1 MIVDK
6 TKCLKKWGPVMD
18 SLKITDKNKQEFV
31 SVYAEHSE
39 IMRQQNYT
47 QQPIIANMS
56 GLSGSPGQVLTSNSA
71 GQRSWISTPPSPLPI
86 ELNILSKINT
96 ENKIVIINGLNNLY
110 DKIKFTEPHPSEKFT
125 ISIETIDSD
134 LKTSRK
140 NKINSLNGIV
150 TDKNLELRLERNLKN
165 TIISDINE
173 RLADGQILYIDEY
186 LIDNMSITVN
196 AAQKIAMEFTIRYD
210 II

>member
-1 MIVDK
+1 MIIDK
-6 TKCLKKWGPVMD
+6 SRCLKKWGPVME
-18 SLKITDKNKQEFV
+18 SLNIVEKGKMEMM
-31 SVYAEHSE
+31 SVYAEYSE
-39 IMRQQNYT
+39 LMRNQNYA
-47 QQPIIANMS
+47 QPIASMS
-56 GLSGSPGQVLTSNSA
+56 GCGTGPP
-71 GQRSWISTPPSPLPI
+71 ISHRLITPSTLPI

-96 ENKIVIINGLNNLY
+96 ENKIIIINGLNEN
-110 DKIKFTEPHPSEKFT
+110 DKIKFVEPHPSEKFT

-150 TDKNLELRLERNLKN
+150 TDKKLEDRLKINLKN

-186 LIDNMSITVN
+186 LIGNMSITVD
-196 AAQKIAMEFTIRYD
+196 AAQKIAMEFIVRYD